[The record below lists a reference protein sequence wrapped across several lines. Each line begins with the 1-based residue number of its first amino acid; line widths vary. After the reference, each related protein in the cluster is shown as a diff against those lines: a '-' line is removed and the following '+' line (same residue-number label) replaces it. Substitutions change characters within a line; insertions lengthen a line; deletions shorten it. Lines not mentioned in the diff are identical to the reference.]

1 MTSKQ
6 KCFRRGSLLGHQPI
20 KRLKPCQEQHQ
31 NKYWPKSQGY
41 QGKNLWFKS
50 STTKNISLSCPHC
63 FNVSRV
69 HPIVRTLFPA
79 NPISEVPLAGRLVFY
94 SNWANFTQD
103 PNIRNMQSY
112 NHWQKN
118 WDELHFS
125 CEIAHCSKSP
135 ISVFQEIFTSI
146 DKVLISRGGLST
158 RQ

>member
-6 KCFRRGSLLGHQPI
+6 QCFRRGSLLGHQPI

-146 DKVLISRGGLST
+146 EEVLISTGGLST